1 MKNFIKTILLM
12 GISLLLLIGCS
23 SKKQEET
30 IDNFINKLISV
41 KTYEKFT
48 FLDDEHKDEEDS
60 KASLEK
66 YEEDSKASFGEYLTE
81 DAFNTLM
88 ANRVPYFYYTVIN
101 KNNVKDITDIKIEK
115 TKETKN
121 DTYIHYEYKV
131 SYKLKSDDKSIDM
144 TDYMSFKLMKD
155 NTSIIDEV
163 YILDK
168 TSSIFSEYRNVSQ

>member
-1 MKNFIKTILLM
+1 M

-48 FLDDEHKDEEDS
+48 FLEDEHKDEEDS

-101 KNNVKDITDIKIEK
+101 KNNVKDITDIKIVK
-115 TKETKN
+115 TKESEN
-121 DTYIHYEYKV
+121 DTYTNYEFIHYEYEV
-131 SYKLKSDDKSIDM
+131 SYKLKLDDKSIDM